1 MGGARLI
8 EYPVHMS
15 QREPVSIKR
24 LLVATD
30 GEPAADSALRVA
42 RRIAERDAADVEV
55 VGVFCPRI
63 PVPPLTA
70 DSFDHR
76 CEPRDRSEFEALGRA
91 IEHQLR
97 DRIGVAWPVHLCV
110 GHPAARITELARSIR
125 ADLIV
130 LGHTMPTA
138 NQEHRPGRHTAEQIA
153 ISCDI
158 PVLTVPPG
166 CDDLPHEVVA
176 VDDGSAVSRRLLT
189 VATAVLAAGG
199 TIRETTTPVNRALL
213 RYAESLHAD
222 LLALPLH
229 GDTAKTRV
237 LMGGAVLDVLDHAR
251 GAILITPS
259 AA

>member
-1 MGGARLI
+1 
-8 EYPVHMS
+8 MS
-15 QREPVSIKR
+15 QREPALLKR

-30 GEPAADSALRVA
+30 GELAADSAIRVA
-42 RRIAERDAADVEV
+42 KRIAERDAADVEV

-70 DSFDHR
+70 DSCEHR
-76 CEPRDRSEFEALGRA
+76 CEPRDRPEFEALGRA

-110 GHPAARITELARSIR
+110 GHPAARITELARSLR

-158 PVLTVPPG
+158 PILAVPSG
-166 CDDLPHEVVA
+166 YVALPRAIVA
-176 VDDGSAVSRRLLT
+176 VDDGSAASRRALSI
-189 VATAVLAAGG
+189 AAAVLAQDG
-199 TIRETTTPVNRALL
+199 TIRETTTPVGRSVLHHAESLQADLLSLPLQGSSTELRALL
-213 RYAESLHAD
+213 
-222 LLALPLH
+222 
-229 GDTAKTRV
+229 
-237 LMGGAVLDVLDHAR
+237 GGAVLDVLDHAR
-251 GAILITPS
+251 GAVLITPS
-259 AA
+259 ALSRGPFHVGESP